1 MKTITF
7 NKMHANGNDFLI
19 TDDREILNQPIQK
32 LSNRKTGVGFDQ
44 LLFFDKE
51 IQSVQIF
58 NADGSKAKSCFNG
71 LRCVAKLYDLNNFQ
85 LELFGRS
92 LILNSDG
99 SVQSKHPAILHDDTF
114 AYLDIGNKHV
124 VVHVKDIHNTNLVVL
139 YDKYQEY
146 VKTLKLDI
154 DFNLNVYEEVNNYYQ
169 IRTFENG
176 VGETLSC
183 GTGTSATAF
192 MIYKQLDKKTIKFL
206 SKGGETTI
214 NISNDYLISKAKAK
228 ISFQGELSGG

>member
-1 MKTITF
+1 M
-7 NKMHANGNDFLI
+7 
-19 TDDREILNQPIQK
+19 
-32 LSNRKTGVGFDQ
+32 
-44 LLFFDKE
+44 
-51 IQSVQIF
+51 QIF

-146 VKTLKLDI
+146 AKTLKLDI

-214 NISNDYLISKAKAK
+214 NICNDYLISKAKAE

>member
-1 MKTITF
+1 MYK
-7 NKMHANGNDFLI
+7 
-19 TDDREILNQPIQK
+19 RQ
-32 LSNRKTGVGFDQ
+32 
-44 LLFFDKE
+44 
-51 IQSVQIF
+51 
-58 NADGSKAKSCFNG
+58 
-71 LRCVAKLYDLNNFQ
+71 Q

-99 SVQSKHPAILHDDTF
+99 SVQSKHPTILHDDTF

-214 NISNDYLISKAKAK
+214 NICNDYLISKAKAE